1 MREIYL
7 DNNATTAIDERVIDS
22 LMPILSEV
30 YGNPSSVHRFGQ
42 ASKKV
47 LEEARDTI
55 CGLLGIKNREL
66 VYTSCGSESNNL
78 AIKGVAKAM
87 SAKGKHLITSKIEHS
102 SVIKTMEALEMEG
115 YEVSYVGVDEKGR
128 VNLQELEK
136 AVREDTILISIMHSN
151 NEIGTIQPIKNISKI
166 AKKNDIIFH
175 VDAVQS
181 IGKMKVDV
189 DELGIDLMSFAA
201 HKFYGPKGVGGL
213 YIKDGITVEKLI
225 NGGFQERNRRAGTEN
240 IVSIHGMAKAM
251 ELAYSNLYHEW
262 EREKELRD
270 YLEKQ
275 VLESLDGVSVNG
287 DTENRLCNTSSL
299 SVEGV
304 GAEELLFMLD
314 MNGVAVSAGSACA
327 SGSLKPSHVLEA
339 IGLDEK
345 IGRSTLRISVGRF
358 ISLEDVDYFLEVF
371 KTVVERGRRLA
382 SL

>member
-7 DNNATTAIDERVIDS
+7 DNNATTAMDRRVIDS
-22 LMPILSEV
+22 LTPILSEV
-30 YGNPSSVHRFGQ
+30 YGNPSSIHRFGQ

-251 ELAYSNLYHEW
+251 ELAYFNLYHEW

>member
-7 DNNATTAIDERVIDS
+7 DNNATTAMDKRVIDS
-22 LMPILSEV
+22 LTPLLSEV

-47 LEEARDTI
+47 LEESRDTI

-66 VYTSCGSESNNL
+66 GYTSCGSESNNL
-78 AIKGVAKAM
+78 AIKGVARAM

-102 SVIKTMEALEMEG
+102 SVIKTMEALERDG
-115 YEVSYVGVDEKGR
+115 YEVSYIGVDEKGR
-128 VNLQELEK
+128 VNLHELEE
-136 AVREDTILISIMHSN
+136 AVREDTVLISIMHSN

-166 AKKNDIIFH
+166 ARKNDIIFH

-213 YIKDGITVEKLI
+213 YIRDGITVEKLI

-275 VLESLDGVSVNG
+275 VLESLYGVNVNG

-299 SVEGV
+299 TVEGV

-345 IGRSTLRISVGRF
+345 RGKSTLRISVGRF
-358 ISLEDVDYFLEVF
+358 ISVEDVDYFLDVF

>member
-22 LMPILSEV
+22 LTPILSEV